1 MTAQRQPV
9 NVFYGGAH
17 LFKTGVIQK
26 MGTRALQA
34 LDRFGPLEQV
44 LRVDA
49 DVVDRVRAK
58 LTNEP
63 VEDYRIDFEDGYGV
77 RSDEEEDEHVVA
89 VSNAVRESADAGL
102 LPPFLGIRIKPL
114 CGPSRE
120 RSLKTLR
127 AFLQTVSYKLPA
139 NFRVTLPKV
148 ERPEEV
154 ATLAVELR
162 GRAWIEVLVE
172 TPQILGHLKEIQEAA
187 GGKLLSVHLGPYDL
201 MASLGIA
208 APFQNLRHPSCTHAR
223 TLMLMAFADTD
234 VEVVDGPTKILPAG
248 DDRAAVHAAWR
259 QHQDEIIGSFSE
271 GLYQGW
277 DLHPGHLVSRYATV
291 FQFYK
296 DHVPAITAR
305 LSNYEQ
311 AEEHA
316 VRLQRQFDDASTARG
331 LRTFLQRARDCS
343 AI

>member
-1 MTAQRQPV
+1 
-9 NVFYGGAH
+9 
-17 LFKTGVIQK
+17 LFQAGVIQK

-34 LDRFGPLEQV
+34 LDRFGPLEPV
-44 LRVDA
+44 LGVDS

-58 LTNEP
+58 LTREP
-63 VEDYRIDFEDGYGV
+63 VEDFRIDFEDGYGM
-77 RSDEEEDEHVVA
+77 RSDEEEDNHVMA
-89 VSNAVRESADAGL
+89 VSAAVREAADAGQ
-102 LPPFLGIRIKPL
+102 LPPFLGIRIKPFS
-114 CGPSRE
+114 GPSRE
-120 RSLKTLR
+120 RALKTLR
-127 AFLQTVSYKLPA
+127 TFLQTVSYKLPG

-172 TPQILGHLKEIQEAA
+172 TPTILGHLREVREAA
-187 GGKLLSVHLGPYDL
+187 GGKLLSAHLGPYDL

-223 TLMLMAFADTD
+223 TVMLMAFAGTE
-234 VEVVDGPTKILPAG
+234 VEVVDGPTKILPVGEEA
-248 DDRAAVHAAWR
+248 AAVHSAWR
-259 QHQDEIIGSFSE
+259 QHRDEIIGSFSE

-277 DLHPGHLVSRYATV
+277 DLHPAHLVSRYATV

-296 DHVPAITAR
+296 DHVPAMQAR
-305 LSNYEQ
+305 LENYEK
-311 AEEHA
+311 AEEQA

-331 LRTFLQRARDCS
+331 LRTFLQRAKDCS
-343 AI
+343 AIG